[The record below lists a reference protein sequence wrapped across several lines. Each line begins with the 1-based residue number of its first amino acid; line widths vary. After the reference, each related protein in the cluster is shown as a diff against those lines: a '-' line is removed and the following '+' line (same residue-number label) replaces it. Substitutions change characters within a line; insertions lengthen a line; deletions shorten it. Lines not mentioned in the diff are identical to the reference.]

1 MGELPEEEGR
11 EKTSGRVLGEAADCE
26 PAEQSTEHLD
36 EEVGDHEQ
44 V

>member
-11 EKTSGRVLGEAADCE
+11 EKTSGWVQGEAAGGE
-26 PAEQSTEHLD
+26 PEEQSTEHLD